1 MLQAPACDFCV
12 LMESENPLP
21 GLIQG
26 SPGRAGQGRV
36 SAAAQDPPG
45 AQGTVVVR
53 LSHFSMHAQSP
64 HKPHLRQDH
73 PVQDPRQVLDMS
85 LHALVPS
92 SPTGGPRAAGG
103 RSRCPCPRAGCPRG
117 SAGPG
122 PAAVG
127 LSPAGRAA
135 GQASRWL
142 LHPSLRSRRGRRAE
156 REREQEPCPARRHE
170 RRQR

>member
-12 LMESENPLP
+12 LMESENPPP

-26 SPGRAGQGRV
+26 HPGRAGKGQCCCSGPSRSPGRCGCEV
-36 SAAAQDPPG
+36 AP
-45 AQGTVVVR
+45 
-53 LSHFSMHAQSP
+53 FP
-64 HKPHLRQDH
+64 HPRSNPISGRTTLR
-73 PVQDPRQVLDMS
+73 RTLTRFLAIS

-92 SPTGGPRAAGG
+92 SPEGGPRAARG
-103 RSRCPCPRAGCPRG
+103 RSRCRCPRAGCPRG